1 MTVASPDGNLVVSLA
16 LKALPQPYLQGERA
30 YYSAEDLQGKPVLL
44 DSPLGLD
51 ICGPAPGHGFRGHRH
66 GSAGGGLDLGE
77 TRSEPGARSGTIITN

>member
-30 YYSAEDLQGKPVLL
+30 YYSVSFQGQPVLL

-51 ICGPAPGHGFRGHRH
+51 IFGARPLDTDFEILFPARLAP
-66 GSAGGGLDLGE
+66 GGGLAVILA
-77 TRSEPGARSGTIITN
+77 PAR